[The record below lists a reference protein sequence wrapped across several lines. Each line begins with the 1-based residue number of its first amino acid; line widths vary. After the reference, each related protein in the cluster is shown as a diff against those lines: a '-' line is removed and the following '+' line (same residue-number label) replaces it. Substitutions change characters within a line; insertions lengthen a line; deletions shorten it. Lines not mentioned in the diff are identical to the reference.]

1 MSVTLVVVGRTDLHV
16 VSSTYEPK
24 VADQHQDIFPTF
36 AFYILQTVLAYF
48 EKQLEAAPIQLPFS
62 AM

>member
-1 MSVTLVVVGRTDLHV
+1 MLFQGHTPN
-16 VSSTYEPK
+16 EPK

-48 EKQLEAAPIQLPFS
+48 EK
-62 AM
+62 